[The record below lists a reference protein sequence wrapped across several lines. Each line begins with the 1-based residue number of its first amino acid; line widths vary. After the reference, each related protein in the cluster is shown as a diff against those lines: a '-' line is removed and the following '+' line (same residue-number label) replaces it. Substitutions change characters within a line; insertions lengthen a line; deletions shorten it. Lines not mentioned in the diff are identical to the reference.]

1 VEILADNKLIVKNT
15 TTIIELAVDKERLC
29 RCVRQ
34 QVKYSE
40 LPVAFY
46 NDKLQ
51 ILIHQLDIA
60 RKEAG
65 NYGWETLQYNPYC
78 LAVVPGNEQVYGR
91 YNTEAS
97 VIVIETSD
105 ASM

>member
-1 VEILADNKLIVKNT
+1 M
-15 TTIIELAVDKERLC
+15 ELSVDKERLC

-34 QVKYSE
+34 QVR
-40 LPVAFY
+40 Y
-46 NDKLQ
+46 NGILMLLQNGVGLQ
-51 ILIHQLDIA
+51 ILIHQLDVA
-60 RKEAG
+60 RKEAQ
-65 NYGWETLQYNPYC
+65 NCGWETLQYNPYC
-78 LAVVPGNEQVYGR
+78 LAVVPGNDQVYGR